1 MIFFFVSILQVKIW
15 FQNRRMKWRNSKE
28 RELIAHGGCREQT
41 LPTKHNPNPDL
52 SDPASPSP
60 SQHSK
65 QTSSDQSTSNTNSQ
79 SSSQL
84 QIPSL
89 TSKPSSIPYLGLTQ
103 GSLLH
108 PSHHSS
114 LAAAA
119 ALPWAARANS
129 DFSSI
134 LKGGNPG
141 QSPSSHSD
149 MESSLDHTMT
159 GIGCDSIN
167 GDDDDDDIDED
178 IEVEDMGDSDEDDKL
193 HMEDTK
199 HEKRSL
205 STSKNVE
212 NDNNM
217 ENNSEDEDDIQVA

>member
-1 MIFFFVSILQVKIW
+1 
-15 FQNRRMKWRNSKE
+15 MKWRNSKE

-52 SDPASPSP
+52 SDPASPTP

-65 QTSSDQSTSNTNSQ
+65 QTSSEQPGSSNSSQ

-84 QIPSL
+84 QIPAL
-89 TSKPSSIPYLGLTQ
+89 TSKPSSIPYLGLPQ

-108 PSHHSS
+108 PSHHPS

-119 ALPWAARANS
+119 SLPWAARANS

-134 LKGGNPG
+134 MKGVNPR

-149 MESSLDHTMT
+149 IESSLDHNMT

-167 GDDDDDDIDED
+167 GEEDDDDIDED
-178 IEVEDMGDSDEDDKL
+178 IEVEDMGESDDDDKIHMEEEKREKRCLSSVKKNEDDDIVN
-193 HMEDTK
+193 HSD
-199 HEKRSL
+199 
-205 STSKNVE
+205 
-212 NDNNM
+212 D
-217 ENNSEDEDDIQVA
+217 DDDIQVT

>member
-1 MIFFFVSILQVKIW
+1 
-15 FQNRRMKWRNSKE
+15 MKWRNSKE

-52 SDPASPSP
+52 SDPASPTP

-65 QTSSDQSTSNTNSQ
+65 QTSSEQPGSNNSSQ

-89 TSKPSSIPYLGLTQ
+89 TSKPSSIQYLGLTQ

-108 PSHHSS
+108 PSHHPS

-119 ALPWAARANS
+119 SLPWAARGNS

-134 LKGGNPG
+134 MKGTNPG

-149 MESSLDHTMT
+149 IESSLEHNMT

-167 GDDDDDDIDED
+167 GEDDDDDIDED
-178 IEVEDMGDSDEDDKL
+178 IEVEDMGESDDDDKL
-193 HMEDTK
+193 HMEE
-199 HEKRSL
+199 EKREKKCLSSL
-205 STSKNVE
+205 KKNEDDDIV
-212 NDNNM
+212 NH
-217 ENNSEDEDDIQVA
+217 SEDDDDIQVT

>member
-1 MIFFFVSILQVKIW
+1 
-15 FQNRRMKWRNSKE
+15 MKWRNSKE

-60 SQHSK
+60 TQHSK
-65 QTSSDQSTSNTNSQ
+65 QNSSEQSGSNSNSH

-84 QIPSL
+84 QLQAL
-89 TSKPSSIPYLGLTQ
+89 TSKPSSIPYLGLAQ

-108 PSHHSS
+108 PSHHPS

-119 ALPWAARANS
+119 SLPWAARANT

-134 LKGGNPG
+134 MKGGNPG

-149 MESSLDHTMT
+149 IESSLDHTMT

-178 IEVEDMGDSDEDDKL
+178 IEVEDMGESDEDDKL
-193 HMEDTK
+193 QMDEEKREKECLTSSKKVKDVNDMED
-199 HEKRSL
+199 HS
-205 STSKNVE
+205 
-212 NDNNM
+212 D
-217 ENNSEDEDDIQVA
+217 DDDDIQVT

>member
-1 MIFFFVSILQVKIW
+1 MDTIHYHHWQVSSDS
-15 FQNRRMKWRNSKE
+15 RRRGKE
-28 RELIAHGGCREQT
+28 KEIAHGGCREQT

-65 QTSSDQSTSNTNSQ
+65 QASSDQSASNANSQ
-79 SSSQL
+79 SSAQL
-84 QIPSL
+84 QIPAL
-89 TSKPSSIPYLGLTQ
+89 TSKPSTIPYLGLAQ

-119 ALPWAARANS
+119 LPWATRANS

-149 MESSLDHTMT
+149 MESSLDHSMT

-167 GDDDDDDIDED
+167 GEDDDDDIDED
-178 IEVEDMGDSDEDDKL
+178 IEVEDMGESDDDDKI
-193 HMEDTK
+193 HMEERK
-199 HEKRSL
+199 REKRCL
-205 STSKNVE
+205 SSSKNTE
-212 NDNNM
+212 NDDM
-217 ENNSEDEDDIQVA
+217 ENQSEDEDDIQVA

>member
-1 MIFFFVSILQVKIW
+1 
-15 FQNRRMKWRNSKE
+15 MKWRNSKE

-52 SDPASPSP
+52 SDPASPTP

-65 QTSSDQSTSNTNSQ
+65 QASSEQPGSNNSSQ

-84 QIPSL
+84 QIPAL

-108 PSHHSS
+108 PSHHPS

-119 ALPWAARANS
+119 SLPWAARANS

-134 LKGGNPG
+134 MKGTHPG

-149 MESSLDHTMT
+149 IESSLEHNMN

-167 GDDDDDDIDED
+167 GEEDDDDIDED
-178 IEVEDMGDSDEDDKL
+178 IEVEDMGESDDDDKIHMEEEKREKRCPSSLKKNEDDDIVN
-193 HMEDTK
+193 HSD
-199 HEKRSL
+199 
-205 STSKNVE
+205 
-212 NDNNM
+212 D
-217 ENNSEDEDDIQVA
+217 DDIQVT

>member
-1 MIFFFVSILQVKIW
+1 
-15 FQNRRMKWRNSKE
+15 MKWRNSKE

-52 SDPASPSP
+52 SDPASPTP

-65 QTSSDQSTSNTNSQ
+65 QNSSEQPGSNNSSQ

-84 QIPSL
+84 QIPAL

-108 PSHHSS
+108 PSHHPS

-119 ALPWAARANS
+119 SLPWAARANS

-134 LKGGNPG
+134 MKGTNPG

-149 MESSLDHTMT
+149 IESSLEHNMT

-167 GDDDDDDIDED
+167 GEEDDDDIDED
-178 IEVEDMGDSDEDDKL
+178 IEVEDMGESDDDDKIHMEEEKREKRCPSSLKKNEDDDIVN
-193 HMEDTK
+193 HSD
-199 HEKRSL
+199 
-205 STSKNVE
+205 
-212 NDNNM
+212 D
-217 ENNSEDEDDIQVA
+217 DDIQVT

>member
-1 MIFFFVSILQVKIW
+1 
-15 FQNRRMKWRNSKE
+15 MKWRNSKE

-52 SDPASPSP
+52 SDPASPTP

-65 QTSSDQSTSNTNSQ
+65 QNSSEQPGLNNSSQ

-84 QIPSL
+84 QIPAL

-108 PSHHSS
+108 PSHHPS

-119 ALPWAARANS
+119 SLPWAARANS

-134 LKGGNPG
+134 MKGTNPG

-149 MESSLDHTMT
+149 IEGSLEHNMT

-167 GDDDDDDIDED
+167 GEEDDDDIDED
-178 IEVEDMGDSDEDDKL
+178 IEVEDMGESDDDDKL
-193 HMEDTK
+193 HMEEERRERK
-199 HEKRSL
+199 CLSSL
-205 STSKNVE
+205 KKNEDDDIV
-212 NDNNM
+212 NHSD
-217 ENNSEDEDDIQVA
+217 DEDDIQVT